1 MKKTRSTIIL
11 TAALMLCGALT
22 GCGKKDATTQETT
35 TAQTEATTEAPVIT
49 EEVRDGMIKS
59 PLTGEWIDQSYSGAR
74 PIAVMINNLKPAVPQ
89 SGIEKADIM
98 YEVLV
103 EGGITRMMGV
113 YTDYSGMDK
122 IGPIRSARHYY
133 VKLANE
139 YDAIYV
145 HVGHSTYAVTE
156 LAESGIDHID
166 GTEGI
171 GNVFCYRTKDRKA
184 PHNCYASSEGISKA
198 FEEMKYDLKHKDT
211 YDNTKFVFNDEDTEL
226 ADGNAANKITTA
238 FNSQR
243 KPWFE
248 YNAEEKLYYRFEYGD
263 KQIDDTTG
271 NQLKYKN
278 VIIQFASHSVLD
290 AKKDLQEIKLTGKG
304 EGFYA
309 TDGKII
315 PITWEKQTDKGV
327 TKYYTADGSQL
338 KMNPGKT
345 WITIFKD
352 TDKGGVT
359 FE

>member
-1 MKKTRSTIIL
+1 MRKTKTAL
-11 TAALMLCGALT
+11 LFTAALAACSMMA
-22 GCGKKDATTQETT
+22 GCGKKEPTTEMITETQEQTTQE
-35 TAQTEATTEAPVIT
+35 EATVETK
-49 EEVRDGMIKS
+49 DGMVLN
-59 PLTGEWIDQSYSGAR
+59 PLTGEWIDESFANAR
-74 PIAVMINNLKPAVPQ
+74 PIAVMINNLKPAIPQ
-89 SGIEKADIM
+89 AGIEKADIM

-156 LAESGIDHID
+156 LADSGIDHID

-171 GNVFCYRTKDRKA
+171 GNVFTYRTSDRKA
-184 PHNCYASSEGISKA
+184 PHNCYSSTEGIMKA
-198 FEEMKYDLKHKDT
+198 FEQTGFSLTHNAGYDS
-211 YDNTKFVFNDEDTEL
+211 NKFLFQTEDTEL
-226 ADGNAANKITTA
+226 AEGTVANKITTA
-238 FNSQR
+238 FNNNR

-263 KQIDDTTG
+263 KQIDETTG

-290 AKKDLQEIKLTGKG
+290 EKKDLQEIKLTGTG
-304 EGFYA
+304 DGFYA
-309 TDGKII
+309 TDGKMI
-315 PITWEKQTDKGV
+315 PITWEKQSDKGV
-327 TKYYTADGSQL
+327 TKYYTADGEQL

-352 TDKGGVT
+352 TEKSGIIA
-359 FE
+359 E